1 MALVNTDNQQQ
12 EPELPTIKNTV
23 IADEGG
29 YWAGLSAGEFKSIYQ
44 GLRELST
51 LSSANY
57 MVELAPYQPDSKIA
71 IIDWFDN
78 FSWLP
83 WLATS
88 CSLPLM
94 EAQVD
99 NVQAGHY
106 QHNYITGNSVSDIQL
121 TFLETRDGHILNTA
135 QQIKDLMFSEDGTQG
150 LPYDYMM
157 WMTISLY
164 ERGNRKSKP
173 YVERILVALQT
184 ASLDLAATN
193 PNPIEVPLG
202 FTRMYPMLK

>member
-1 MALVNTDNQQQ
+1 MALVNTDNNQ
-12 EPELPTIKNTV
+12 EEVKESPKVIVNTKKT
-23 IADEGG
+23 GW
-29 YWAGLSAGEFKSIYQ
+29 WAGLPAGEFKSIYQ

-57 MVELAPYQPDSKIA
+57 IVELAPYKPDSLVAKINL
-71 IIDWFDN
+71 FDN

-94 EAQVD
+94 EAQVE

-106 QHNYITGNSVSDIQL
+106 QQNFINGNAVGDIQL
-121 TFLETRDGHILNTA
+121 TFLETKEGDILNAA
-135 QQIKDLMFSEDGTQG
+135 QQIKEIMFHEDGTQG
-150 LPYDYMM
+150 LPYDYML

-164 ERGNRKSKP
+164 LREDRSAQP
-173 YVERILVALQT
+173 YSERILVALQT

>member
-12 EPELPTIKNTV
+12 EAELPTIKVTAVGN
-23 IADEGG
+23 GG
-29 YWAGLSAGEFKSIYQ
+29 YWAGMSAGDFKSIYR
-44 GLRELST
+44 GLHAVGT
-51 LSSANY
+51 LLSANY
-57 MVELAPYQPDSKIA
+57 IVELAPYQPDSLVA
-71 IIDWFDN
+71 STSLFDEFN
-78 FSWLP
+78 WLP

-94 EAQVD
+94 EAQVE
-99 NVQAGHY
+99 NVQAGHF
-106 QHNYITGNSVSDIQL
+106 QQNYITGNAVGDIQL
-121 TFLETRDGHILNTA
+121 TFLETMEGDILNSA
-135 QQIKDLMFSEDGTQG
+135 QQIKKIMFSEDGTQG

-157 WMTISLY
+157 WLKISLFPRHN
-164 ERGNRKSKP
+164 RGIIP
-173 YVERILVALQT
+173 YSERILVALQT